1 MKPSPTTYHAPATI
15 AEAVGLLAEH
25 GDEAKV
31 LGGGQSLLPLMNL
44 RLAAPGHLVDATRI
58 DGLGAIE
65 RTGDGAFYELGA
77 AVRQGEAEDDAALAA
92 ACPLLAAAF
101 PHIAH
106 REIRNAGTVCGSI
119 AHGDA
124 AAELPAVALALD
136 AELVVHGPR
145 GVRTATAE
153 GFFRSFLETD
163 LEPDELLAA
172 VRLPVAPPGSGA
184 VFHELARRAGDF
196 ALAGVGAQLTVRDG
210 VVAEARV
217 ACIGVG
223 ATAVRARAA
232 ERTLAGARADE
243 RTIAEAA
250 RAAAA
255 ELEPSEDLHASA
267 AFRRHAAETLMR
279 RALHDAAARAESNGR
294 EAS

>member
-1 MKPSPTTYHAPATI
+1 MKPSPTTYHAPATV

-25 GDEAKV
+25 GDDAKV

-44 RLAAPGHLVDATRI
+44 RLAAPGHLVDTTRI
-58 DGLGAIE
+58 EGLGAIE
-65 RTGDGAFYELGA
+65 RRDGDVFEIGA
-77 AVRQGEAEDDAALAA
+77 AVRQGQAEDDAALAA
-92 ACPLLAAAF
+92 ACPLLAAAL

-145 GVRTATAE
+145 GVRTATAD

-163 LEPDELLAA
+163 LAPDELLAA
-172 VRLPVAPPGSGA
+172 VRLPVAPPGTGA
-184 VFHELARRAGDF
+184 AFHELARRAGDF

-217 ACIGVG
+217 ACIGIG
-223 ATAVRARAA
+223 ATALRSRAA
-232 ERTLAGARADE
+232 ERTLAGGRADE

-255 ELEPSEDLHASA
+255 ELEPSEDLHATA

>member
-1 MKPSPTTYHAPATI
+1 MKPSPLTYHAPATV
-15 AEAVGLLAEH
+15 ADAVGLLAEH
-25 GDEAKV
+25 GDDAKV

-65 RTGDGAFYELGA
+65 RRDGWFELGA
-77 AVRQGEAEDDAALAA
+77 AVRQAQAEDDAALAA

-145 GVRTATAE
+145 GVRTVGAD

-172 VRLPVAPPGSGA
+172 VRLPVAPPGTGA
-184 VFHELARRAGDF
+184 AFHELARRHGDF
-196 ALAGVGAQLTVRDG
+196 ALAGAGAQLTVRDG

-217 ACIGVG
+217 ACIGVA

-232 ERTLAGARADE
+232 ERSLTGARADAA
-243 RTIAEAA
+243 TIAEAA

-255 ELEPSEDLHASA
+255 ELEPPEDLHASA

-279 RALHDAAARAESNGR
+279 RALHDAAARAESNGE

>member
-1 MKPSPTTYHAPATI
+1 VKPSPVTYHAPATV

-58 DGLGAIE
+58 AGLGAIE
-65 RTGDGAFYELGA
+65 RGDGAFTIGA

-145 GVRTATAE
+145 GVRTATAD

-172 VRLPVAPPGSGA
+172 VRLPVAPPGTGA
-184 VFHELARRAGDF
+184 AFHELARRAGDF
-196 ALAGVGAQLTVRDG
+196 ALAGVGAQLTMRDG
-210 VVAEARV
+210 VVMEARI

-223 ATAVRARAA
+223 ATALRARAA
-232 ERTLAGARADE
+232 EQALAGGRADE
-243 RTIAEAA
+243 RTIADAA

-279 RALHDAAARAESNGR
+279 RALHDAAARAEGNGR